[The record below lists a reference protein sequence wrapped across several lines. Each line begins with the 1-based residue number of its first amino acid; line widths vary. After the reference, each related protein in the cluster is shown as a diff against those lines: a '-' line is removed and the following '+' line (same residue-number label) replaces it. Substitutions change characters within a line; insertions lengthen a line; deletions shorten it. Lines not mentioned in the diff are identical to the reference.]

1 MEPSTRRYLIRFS
14 VAMAAY
20 CVLLPVALSAGR
32 AIAPPWTM
40 ACALLVLPS
49 VVLMVRAVGQF
60 FQEVDELA
68 RKVMVE
74 SLALGFVIGT
84 PILLIVGLFQVFGLA
99 DMSFMWAFAI
109 LMAGW
114 LIGGFLAR
122 RRYT

>member
-1 MEPSTRRYLIRFS
+1 MEPSARRYLIRFS

-32 AIAPPWTM
+32 AVAPPWNM

-49 VVLMVRAVGQF
+49 IARMVRAVGQY
-60 FQEVDELA
+60 FQEADELA

-84 PILLIVGLFQVFGLA
+84 PILLIVGFFQVFGLA